1 MADVVASSLVRLVC
15 DKMGTKL
22 MKEFGL
28 LSGADKELKK
38 LKGILEM
45 IRDVLDDAEVR
56 QEKDKALRG
65 WLKKLKD
72 VAFEIDDLLDD
83 VAIESVKSENNRKNG
98 IIGKVCKLSS
108 LPNSVKFKYAIAHRA
123 KGIREKLDEI
133 AIERSKFHLQVKMT
147 TESNR
152 EDIVI
157 RESSSFVD
165 ESEIYGRE
173 EDKEKIIDSLVNT
186 ESKNGLGVVAIV
198 GMGGLGKTTIAKLVF
213 NNETVRNHFDQFIW
227 VSVNEN
233 FDIRRIIK
241 NILESTSTTNF
252 DLSLELLQ
260 CKLKERLGG
269 RRFLLVPDDVW
280 NENTEKWDNLRGL
293 LTIGAQGSK
302 VIVTSRSTRVASIM
316 GTVEPYILAGLS
328 EEDCWLLFERRAFT
342 LATTSDTNSNLVAI
356 GKQIVK
362 KCGGVPLAAK
372 VLGSL
377 MRFKRKESEWL
388 AIRDND
394 TWNISIVENEI
405 LPSLRLS
412 YVNLPSHL
420 KQCFAYCALFPKNE
434 RIWISDL
441 IQLWIAEG
449 FIQSSD
455 NRAELKDVG
464 MGFVEELLSRS
475 LFQVGPMY
483 DGETISCIKIHD
495 LVHDMAS
502 YVAGEECSTID
513 TDGIITIKENTRYS
527 SFIWKNSPLFGS
539 IYSLGIPT
547 KLRTL

>member
-45 IRDVLDDAEVR
+45 IRDVLDDAEAR

-83 VAIESVKSENNRKNG
+83 VAIESVKSENNIKTG
-98 IIGKVCKLSS
+98 IMGKVCKLSS

-186 ESKNGLGVVAIV
+186 ESKNGLGVVTII

-213 NNETVRNHFDQFIW
+213 NNETVRNHFTQFIW

-233 FDIRRIIK
+233 FAIRRIIK
-241 NILESTSTTNF
+241 NILESTLTTNF

-269 RRFLLVPDDVW
+269 RRFLLVLDDVW

-302 VIVTSRSTRVASIM
+302 VIVTSRSTRVASI
-316 GTVEPYILAGLS
+316 GCVWIGVG
-328 EEDCWLLFERRAFT
+328 RR
-342 LATTSDTNSNLVAI
+342 
-356 GKQIVK
+356 
-362 KCGGVPLAAK
+362 
-372 VLGSL
+372 
-377 MRFKRKESEWL
+377 E
-388 AIRDND
+388 
-394 TWNISIVENEI
+394 
-405 LPSLRLS
+405 
-412 YVNLPSHL
+412 
-420 KQCFAYCALFPKNE
+420 
-434 RIWISDL
+434 
-441 IQLWIAEG
+441 
-449 FIQSSD
+449 
-455 NRAELKDVG
+455 
-464 MGFVEELLSRS
+464 
-475 LFQVGPMY
+475 
-483 DGETISCIKIHD
+483 
-495 LVHDMAS
+495 
-502 YVAGEECSTID
+502 
-513 TDGIITIKENTRYS
+513 
-527 SFIWKNSPLFGS
+527 
-539 IYSLGIPT
+539 
-547 KLRTL
+547 